1 MRRQSEEELLIII
14 IIITQSLIRES
25 EELPPPPLTCACVRL
40 RSGSWCRRWVHFG
53 PGSEGRTYKIKDIH
67 FYSSTAVEYFDLLSD
82 QISVFSPAEA
92 EESKVESQQRGH
104 HMSDDRTGFTG
115 MEEETK
121 PEGRQQSTELTN
133 HEVHL
138 QRHGGDYLLQVTEP
152 CSISDISAAKS
163 RASDIH
169 RVWAPSCIQESG
181 SPPAE
186 RPALPQQSDRLSSSR
201 AAGAPPASHYWYQQN
216 ILYTLFIMFV
226 HNVIYYVMFICVF
239 VAFCILCAP
248 IAVKQLAPLGTNKGI
263 DWIRSVSSSEEEWN
277 CFFFCFCVDQRWSSS

>member
-121 PEGRQQSTELTN
+121 PEGRQQSTELTH

-186 RPALPQQSDRLSSSR
+186 RPALLQHHITDTSR
-201 AAGAPPASHYWYQQN
+201 IFYIHYLLGLC
-216 ILYTLFIMFV
+216 IMLFIMLCLYVYLLLFV
-226 HNVIYYVMFICVF
+226 FCVLLLLSNNLPHLGQIK
-239 VAFCILCAP
+239 VLIEYAASA
-248 IAVKQLAPLGTNKGI
+248 AVKKNEIA
-263 DWIRSVSSSEEEWN
+263 SSSASVWISGGAA
-277 CFFFCFCVDQRWSSS
+277 VRGAD